1 MTDIYPYLLS
11 AIKAAN
17 DVRTERDVTNGKLDT
32 FISAIAPVMLHGLTD
47 DALVSDADLLSWYA
61 DMTPEQAVLI
71 CTAYAIPESITDT
84 RANAIREAFLR
95 AWTDEARTYLLLRP
109 RSTLSGA

>member
-1 MTDIYPYLLS
+1 MTDTYPFLLS

-32 FISAIAPVMLHGLTD
+32 FISTIAPVMLHVLTD
-47 DALVSDADLLSWYA
+47 DALVSDADLLSWYG

-71 CTAYAIPESITDT
+71 CTAYAIPDSITDT
-84 RANAIREAFLR
+84 RADDIREAFLS
-95 AWTDEARTYLLLRP
+95 AWTDEAGTYLSR
-109 RSTLSGA
+109 RNVSTR